1 MDAIQKG
8 TTTYAFIKNDKMYTG
23 FNLTTTVLLDCVVIR
38 VKMVCFIS
46 IHYNLYNT
54 VRYNTVLDITWFKD
68 GSQKCIDYIEK

>member
-1 MDAIQKG
+1 MGNHNIRLYK
-8 TTTYAFIKNDKMYTG
+8 KVDKKYTG
-23 FNLTTTVLLDCVVIR
+23 FNLTTTVLLGCVVIR

-46 IHYNLYNT
+46 IHYNLYNP

>member
-1 MDAIQKG
+1 MGNHNIRLYK
-8 TTTYAFIKNDKMYTG
+8 KVDKKYTG